1 MQHSHCSYCGTRY
14 PDGLAWPRVCGG
26 CGETTWS
33 NPLPVAV
40 VLLPV
45 HSSDGRTGLVLIRRD
60 IEPFRGELALPGGFI
75 ETGES
80 WRKAAVR
87 ELKEET
93 GLDAEDGEVRLFDVH
108 SSSNGFSL
116 LIFGLLPSRAGET
129 MPAST
134 RTEESVEWLVHYEP
148 TELCFPTHTAAMAR
162 FFAELPATSAPT
174 PRPADRNESTPRP
187 ADQAVP
193 APRPADQAASA

>member
-14 PDGLAWPRVCGG
+14 RDGLPWPRLCAG

-45 HSSDGRTGLVLIRRD
+45 RSADGPGGLVVVRRD

-80 WRKAAVR
+80 WREAAIR
-87 ELKEET
+87 ELREET
-93 GLDAEDGEVRLFDVH
+93 GLDGDPDEVALFDVH
-108 SSSNGFSL
+108 SSIKGFSL
-116 LIFGLLPSRAGET
+116 LVFGVLRPRAAET
-129 MPAST
+129 LPASAP
-134 RTEESVEWLVHYEP
+134 TEEATEWFVVTEP
-148 TELCFPTHTAAMAR
+148 IPLAFPTHTQAMADY
-162 FFAELPATSAPT
+162 FAGARAAAPT
-174 PRPADRNESTPRP
+174 PAHP
-187 ADQAVP
+187 
-193 APRPADQAASA
+193 ASA